1 MKYKIAIGDSKFD
14 IEVGEIQAGVSEV
27 TVNGQTYQVNIE
39 NYAEVATGR
48 RQVQPRKNMSPASRT
63 ADISAVQSVLTEP
76 AADTSPNPAGRAV
89 VAPIPGLILQ
99 IKVKVGDAVSA
110 GQVVAIME
118 AMKMENNISSNI
130 AGTVTAIRAGAGS
143 QVTTGDVIIVI
154 E

>member
-1 MKYKIAIGDSKFD
+1 MRYKIAIGDSKFD

-39 NYAEVATGR
+39 NYTEVAAGR
-48 RQVQPRKNMSPASRT
+48 RHQPPKNMTPASRT
-63 ADISAVQSVLTEP
+63 ADISAAQPVIAAP
-76 AADTSPNPAGRAV
+76 AADMSPNPKGGAV

-99 IKVKVGDAVSA
+99 IKVKVGDAVRA

-130 AGTVTAIRAGAGS
+130 AGTVTAIRTSEGS
-143 QVTTGDVIIVI
+143 QVNTGDVIMVI

>member
-1 MKYKIAIGDSKFD
+1 
-14 IEVGEIQAGVSEV
+14 
-27 TVNGQTYQVNIE
+27 
-39 NYAEVATGR
+39 
-48 RQVQPRKNMSPASRT
+48 MSPN
-63 ADISAVQSVLTEP
+63 L
-76 AADTSPNPAGRAV
+76 GGGAV

-130 AGTVTAIRAGAGS
+130 SGTVASIRAGEGA
-143 QVTTGDVIIVI
+143 QVTTGDVIMLI

>member
-1 MKYKIAIGDSKFD
+1 MSAAQPFIAT
-14 IEVGEIQAGVSEV
+14 A
-27 TVNGQTYQVNIE
+27 
-39 NYAEVATGR
+39 AE
-48 RQVQPRKNMSPASRT
+48 MSPN
-63 ADISAVQSVLTEP
+63 L
-76 AADTSPNPAGRAV
+76 GGGAV

-130 AGTVTAIRAGAGS
+130 SGTVTAIRAGEGS
-143 QVTTGDVIIVI
+143 QVTTGDVIMVI

>member
-14 IEVGEIQAGVSEV
+14 IEVGEIQAGVAEV
-27 TVNGQTYQVNIE
+27 AVNGKAYQVNIE
-39 NYAEVATGR
+39 NFAEVAAGSGI
-48 RQVQPRKNMSPASRT
+48 QQRKKMTPAPSTAAGSAPHPAIPAAGAMSPN
-63 ADISAVQSVLTEP
+63 L
-76 AADTSPNPAGRAV
+76 GGGAV

-99 IKVKVGDAVSA
+99 VKVKVGDAVSA

-130 AGTVTAIRAGAGS
+130 SGTVASIRAGEGA
-143 QVTTGDVIIVI
+143 QVTTGDVIMLI

>member
-1 MKYKIAIGDSKFD
+1 MRYKIAIGDSKFD

-27 TVNGQTYQVNIE
+27 SVNGQTYQVNIE
-39 NYAEVATGR
+39 NYAEVAAGR
-48 RQVQPRKNMSPASRT
+48 RLQPRKNMTPASRT
-63 ADISAVQSVLTEP
+63 ADISAAQSVIAAS
-76 AADTSPNPAGRAV
+76 AADMSPNPEGGAV

-99 IKVKVGDAVSA
+99 IKVKVGDPVSV

-130 AGTVTAIRAGAGS
+130 SGTVTAIRATEGS
-143 QVTTGDVIIVI
+143 QVTTGDVIMVI

>member
-1 MKYKIAIGDSKFD
+1 M
-14 IEVGEIQAGVSEV
+14 
-27 TVNGQTYQVNIE
+27 T
-39 NYAEVATGR
+39 
-48 RQVQPRKNMSPASRT
+48 PASRT
-63 ADISAVQSVLTEP
+63 ADISAAQPVVAAP
-76 AADTSPNPAGRAV
+76 AADMSPNPKGGAV

-130 AGTVTAIRAGAGS
+130 AGTVSAIRAGEGS
-143 QVTTGDVIIVI
+143 QVNTGDVIMVI